1 MKIKAGKI
9 LVLLPLLLLLNS
21 AHGQVAIDLILSPT
35 LQNAKVVYI
44 SSFDFLQQGAA
55 EFLFQITINAD
66 QDTYG
71 RMVFSVDR
79 NGELLAEATT
89 NDFNLPAGTFSMNNI
104 QLSNGYVF
112 PVTEGDRVQFDSQN
126 IKSLDDDFKQEVNQG
141 GKLPSG
147 RYHMNVEFYQV
158 ENNIPGQ
165 EPIGFGSDEIEVVG
179 GAYVLPITP
188 GREGDLTNPD
198 LIYNEFPVFQFN
210 TDLYVASQQDEPFEV
225 EVYKVLPDQHSSIDD
240 VLTST
245 PHLRLITGQTLFQ
258 YPKAATDEAG
268 FTIEEYQPLTLG
280 TYVWRVVLN
289 LQTTSGIDRIESP
302 IFVFKLVD
310 PSTVS
315 EDIVKQ
321 ATSAEV
327 LAILRYLIGERADE
341 YINMLSDY
349 MLQEIRVDG
358 APIDIAGLYDRITQY
373 TGKVIKIEYIELL
386 GSQE

>member
-21 AHGQVAIDLILSPT
+21 ARGQVNIDLILSPT

-44 SSFDFLQQGAA
+44 SSFDFLQQGSA

-89 NDFNLPAGTFSMNNI
+89 NDFDLPAGVNSMNNI

-112 PVTEGDRVQFDSQN
+112 PSNGARVQFDDQN
-126 IKSLDDDFKQEVNQG
+126 LKSPDDDFEQEVNQG

-147 RYHMNVEFYQV
+147 RYQINVEFFRV
-158 ENNIPGQ
+158 TNNIPDPS
-165 EPIGFGSDEIEVVG
+165 PIGIGRDEIEVVS

-210 TDLYVASQQDEPFEV
+210 TDLIDPLNLGEPFEV
-225 EVYKVLPDQHSSIDD
+225 EVYQVLPDQHSSIDD
-240 VLTST
+240 VLTSS
-245 PHLRLITGQTLFQ
+245 PHLRIITGQTLFQ

-341 YINMLSDY
+341 YINSLSDY

-358 APIDIAGLYDRITQY
+358 APIDIAGLYERITQY

-386 GSQE
+386 SSQE